1 MSKTTPQQAADDW
14 ANNLGASTAKITR
27 GINAVTESPGVA
39 AARQKD
45 KWLARLQE
53 TANKWA
59 SNTAATSLDYWKS
72 QTAGIGVQRI
82 GQGATAKKNK
92 MVQHMTSWLPYM
104 DQLQNKLASMP
115 STTYE
120 QRKARAIAAM
130 DHGHAFQG
138 KNQ

>member
-1 MSKTTPQQAADDW
+1 MAKTTPQQAADDW
-14 ANNLGASTAKITR
+14 ANNLGASTSKMQR
-27 GINAVTESPGVA
+27 GINAVSESPGVA

-53 TANKWA
+53 SANKWA
-59 SNTAATSLDYWKS
+59 TNTAATSLDYWKS
-72 QTAGIGVQRI
+72 QMNGIGLQRV

-92 MVQHMTSWLPYM
+92 MVAHMTAWLPYM
-104 DQLQNKLASMP
+104 DTLKTKLASMP

-130 DHGHAFQG
+130 DHGHAFQAN
-138 KNQ
+138 K